1 MLPPDFILPDY
12 HGRSLA
18 NVPSTIA
25 ALLGAPFVGLPPLNE
40 ALWRPLGNGVRRVVL
55 LLVDAMGWNLYE
67 RDQAVFDEL
76 LPAPT
81 ASGQLTSV
89 FPSTTV
95 AALSSLW
102 TGVAPAGHGMVGLHL
117 FLPEFAVLGQMIGF
131 SPVFGRYPDA
141 LFDAGLEPETFLEH
155 PGMAEQLGT
164 AGIPVHSF
172 KGKEI
177 IESGLSKMHDRGAAG
192 QHGAF
197 TLTDMLVELRGLL
210 EEKPSQ
216 PLVAMAYWPAIDT
229 LSHFRGWQ
237 SAAVAAELRTILA
250 QIQTVFFAP
259 LSHRAREGTVFLLLA
274 DHGQIASPPSQH
286 IVLET
291 HPDLHQLLL
300 MQPAGD
306 PRTAYLY
313 ARQGQQQAL
322 LDYIEAHLSHFV
334 TALPAADAL
343 ATGLLGPAP
352 YASKT
357 AERIG
362 DVIVI
367 MRYGHMLVPQA
378 HRENLSRFISMHGGL
393 TADEMLVPFLAWRL

>member
-18 NVPSTIA
+18 NVPTTIA
-25 ALLGAPFVGLPPLNE
+25 ALLGAPFAGLPPLRDE
-40 ALWRPLGNGVRRVVL
+40 LWRPLGDGVRRVVL
-55 LLVDAMGWNLYE
+55 FLVDAMGWNLYE
-67 RDQAVFDEL
+67 RDQAAFAEL
-76 LPAPT
+76 LPTPT
-81 ASGQLTSV
+81 ISGQITSV

-102 TGVAPAGHGMVGLHL
+102 TGVAPARHGMVGLHL
-117 FLPEFAVLGQMIGF
+117 FFPEYAVLGQMIRF
-131 SPVFGRYPDA
+131 TPVFGRYPDA
-141 LFDAGLEPETFLEH
+141 LFDAGLEPETFLEY
-155 PGMAEQLGT
+155 PGMAGQFSA

-177 IESGLSKMHDRGAAG
+177 IDSGLSKMHDRGAAG
-192 QHGAF
+192 QHGVF
-197 TLTDMLVELRGLL
+197 TLADMLVEVRTLL
-210 EEKPSQ
+210 EEKPAER
-216 PLVAMAYWPAIDT
+216 LVAMAYWPAIDT

-237 SAAVAAELRTILA
+237 SAAVAAELRAILT
-250 QIQTVFFAP
+250 QIQTVFLAP
-259 LSHRAREGTVFLLLA
+259 LSRRAREGTVFLLLA
-274 DHGQIASPPSQH
+274 DHGQIASAPSQH
-286 IVLET
+286 IIIET
-291 HPDLHQLLL
+291 HPELHQLLL

-322 LDYIEAHLSHFV
+322 LDYMEAHLSHFM
-334 TALPAADAL
+334 TALPASDIL
-343 ATGLLGPAP
+343 AGGLLGPAP
-352 YASKT
+352 HASKT

-362 DVIVI
+362 DVIAI
-367 MRYGHMLVPQA
+367 MRYGHMLVPHA

>member
-1 MLPPDFILPDY
+1 MLSPDFILPDY

-18 NVPSTIA
+18 NVPATLA
-25 ALLGAPFVGLPPLNE
+25 ALLGAPFTGLPPLNE
-40 ALWRPLGNGVRRVVL
+40 ELWRPLGDGVRRVVL
-55 LLVDAMGWNLYE
+55 LLVDALGWNLYE
-67 RDQAVFDEL
+67 RDRPAFAEL
-76 LPAPT
+76 LPAPSV
-81 ASGQLTSV
+81 SGQITSV

-117 FLPEFAVLGQMIGF
+117 FFPEYAVLGQMIGF

-141 LFDAGLEPETFLEH
+141 LFDAGLEPETFLQH
-155 PGMAEQLGT
+155 PGMAEQLGA

-197 TLTDMLVELRGLL
+197 TLTDMLVELRTLL
-210 EEKPSQ
+210 EGKSSQ

-237 SAAVAAELRTILA
+237 SAAVAAELRAILT
-250 QIQTVFFAP
+250 QIQTAFLTP
-259 LSHRAREGTVFLLLA
+259 LSRQAREGTVFLLLA

-286 IVLET
+286 IVIEA
-291 HPDLHQLLL
+291 HPELHQLLL

-306 PRTAYLY
+306 PRTAYFY

-322 LDYIEAHLSHFV
+322 LDYIESHLSHFM

-343 ATGLLGPAP
+343 TRGLLGPLPHAN
-352 YASKT
+352 KT

-362 DVIVI
+362 DVIAI
-367 MRYGHMLVPQA
+367 MRYEHMLVPQA
-378 HRENLSRFISMHGGL
+378 HRENLTRFISMHGGL
-393 TADEMLVPFLAWRL
+393 TADEMLIPFLAWRL